1 MHTRFGVSETV
12 KVLTRE
18 DEVGVC
24 GFVSGIGC
32 KNRYEKDRASNALVS
47 WNLRTEAENET
58 RIK

>member
-1 MHTRFGVSETV
+1 M
-12 KVLTRE
+12 VLTRE
-18 DEVGVC
+18 DEVGVG

-32 KNRYEKDRASNALVS
+32 KNRYEKDQASNALVS